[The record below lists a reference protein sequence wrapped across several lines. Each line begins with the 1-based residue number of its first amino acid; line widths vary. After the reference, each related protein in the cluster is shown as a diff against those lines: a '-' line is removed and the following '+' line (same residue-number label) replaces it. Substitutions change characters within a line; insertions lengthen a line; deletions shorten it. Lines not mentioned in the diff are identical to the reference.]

1 MSGKA
6 DDGKRMNEA
15 VQAIQWFAELIA
27 GVEPFTIGI
36 ATERLRKLGWD
47 VRKVD
52 ETQEQRSN
60 A

>member
-1 MSGKA
+1 VSDKA
-6 DDGKRMNEA
+6 DDDKRMNKA
-15 VQAIQWFAELIA
+15 VQAIQWFAELVA
-27 GVEPFTIGI
+27 AADPFTAGI
-36 ATERLRKLGWD
+36 ATKRLRKLGWD